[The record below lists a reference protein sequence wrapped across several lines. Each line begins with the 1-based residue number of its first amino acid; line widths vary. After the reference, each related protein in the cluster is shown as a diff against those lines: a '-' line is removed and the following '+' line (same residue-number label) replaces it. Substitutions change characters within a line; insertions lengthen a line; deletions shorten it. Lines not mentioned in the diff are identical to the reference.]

1 MSTNAKSSLAP
12 ADFWSMS
19 YRGHEI
25 AVQRHYSGWLVYL
38 NTVKQVGM
46 RFGEART
53 AANWL
58 RRKVDAQAAAVS

>member
-1 MSTNAKSSLAP
+1 MSTNTQTSLAP
-12 ADFWSMS
+12 VGFWSMS

-25 AVQRHYSGWLVYL
+25 AVQHHTSGWLVYL
-38 NTVKQVGM
+38 NTVKQTGM

-58 RRKVDAQAAAVS
+58 RRKVDEHAMV